1 MGAIQLTSPVSNPEH
16 VCPEIVVLL
25 AHGFGMRLL
34 ISKQQAFM
42 GGEQLHALP
51 RVRIPH
57 TRSPHEIKGVVNSG
71 NQILV
76 LTSRL
81 GFLNKGQIP
90 VLRMLQ
96 IGDPTIVW
104 NFPVDATFET
114 TEPFGWPQLSLQL
127 FGPDFMGRDVVRG
140 YGAVHVPTQAGHHE
154 MYVKIFAPQ
163 SSSAFQSIQSTLM
176 GTPPEFNNPKFA
188 TTGEA
193 RSVTRVQSTGT
204 VKVCMDVVLVN
215 MKALDLVS

>member
-1 MGAIQLTSPVSNPEH
+1 MGVRPRLESEDGAPRGCARAAAPAPADPPPRAPPQGVES
-16 VCPEIVVLL
+16 
-25 AHGFGMRLL
+25 AH
-34 ISKQQAFM
+34 SQQA
-42 GGEQLHALP
+42 E
-51 RVRIPH
+51 
-57 TRSPHEIKGVVNSG
+57 K
-71 NQILV
+71 
-76 LTSRL
+76 
-81 GFLNKGQIP
+81 
-90 VLRMLQ
+90 Q

>member
-1 MGAIQLTSPVSNPEH
+1 MQVPVGVRPRLEREDGAPRGCARAAAPAPADPPPRAPPQGVES
-16 VCPEIVVLL
+16 
-25 AHGFGMRLL
+25 AH
-34 ISKQQAFM
+34 SQQA
-42 GGEQLHALP
+42 E
-51 RVRIPH
+51 
-57 TRSPHEIKGVVNSG
+57 K
-71 NQILV
+71 
-76 LTSRL
+76 
-81 GFLNKGQIP
+81 
-90 VLRMLQ
+90 Q